1 MADTLSAKSI
11 CITRACGNTTALQKN
26 SVLIMNSYPGILS
39 NLSTDSSGLLNQLM
53 IETDLPEGSVLFKQ
67 RDEAA
72 GMYILKYG
80 KLQVVTGKLAIPS
93 ERKVL
98 YEIEAGQSVGEFSLI
113 DGLPR
118 SASVIAVQDCVLLSL
133 TAAAFKGLIA
143 NSPEVAR
150 SIIGNLC
157 DLIANQPGLEIKS
170 EKLELIKTKNLSP
183 SLQNMKLLV
192 TILRESNKQNF

>member
-1 MADTLSAKSI
+1 MY
-11 CITRACGNTTALQKN
+11 G
-26 SVLIMNSYPGILS
+26 YPGILS
-39 NLSTDSSGLLNQLM
+39 NLSSNSSELLNQLM

-98 YEIEAGQSVGEFSLI
+98 YEIEEGQSVGEFSVI

-118 SASVIAVQDCVLLSL
+118 SASVIALQDCVLLSL

-143 NSPEVAR
+143 NSPEAAR

-157 DLIANQPGLEIKS
+157 DLIINQPSLEVKS

-183 SLQNMKLLV
+183 TLQNMKLLV
-192 TILRESNKQNF
+192 AIIREGNKSNS

>member
-1 MADTLSAKSI
+1 
-11 CITRACGNTTALQKN
+11 
-26 SVLIMNSYPGILS
+26 MNGYPGILS
-39 NLSTDSSGLLNQLM
+39 NLSSNSSELLKQLM
-53 IETDLPEGSVLFKQ
+53 IETDLPEGSILFKQ

-72 GMYILKYG
+72 GMFILKYG

-93 ERKVL
+93 ERKIL
-98 YEIEAGQSVGEFSLI
+98 YEIEEGESVGEFSVI

-118 SASVIAVQDCVLLSL
+118 SASVIALQDCVLLSL
-133 TAAAFKGLIA
+133 TATAFKGLIA

-157 DLIANQPGLEIKS
+157 DLIINQPSLEIKS

-183 SLQNMKLLV
+183 TLQNMKLLV
-192 TILRESNKQNF
+192 AIIREGNKSNF

>member
-1 MADTLSAKSI
+1 
-11 CITRACGNTTALQKN
+11 
-26 SVLIMNSYPGILS
+26 MNGYPGILS
-39 NLSTDSSGLLNQLM
+39 NLSSNSSELLNQLM
-53 IETDLPEGSVLFKQ
+53 IETDLPEGSILFKQ

-72 GMYILKYG
+72 GMFILKYG

-98 YEIEAGQSVGEFSLI
+98 YEIEPGESVGEFSVI

-118 SASVIAVQDCVLLSL
+118 SASVIALQDCVLLSL
-133 TAAAFKGLIA
+133 TATAFKGLIA
-143 NSPEVAR
+143 NSPDVAR

-157 DLIANQPGLEIKS
+157 DLITNQPNLEIKS

-183 SLQNMKLLV
+183 TLQNMKLLV
-192 TILRESNKQNF
+192 AIIREGNRSNF

>member
-1 MADTLSAKSI
+1 
-11 CITRACGNTTALQKN
+11 
-26 SVLIMNSYPGILS
+26 MNGYPGILS
-39 NLSTDSSGLLNQLM
+39 NLSSNSSELLNQLM
-53 IETDLPEGSVLFKQ
+53 IETNLPEGSILFKQ

-72 GMYILKYG
+72 GMFILKYG

-98 YEIEAGQSVGEFSLI
+98 YEIEEGESVGEFSVI

-118 SASVIAVQDCVLLSL
+118 SASVIAMQDCVLLSL
-133 TAAAFKGLIA
+133 TAPAFKGLIA

-157 DLIANQPGLEIKS
+157 DLITNQPNLEIKS

-183 SLQNMKLLV
+183 TLQNMKLLV
-192 TILRESNKQNF
+192 TIIREGNKYNF